1 MIKKYP
7 INPLLICGIFA
18 SISFLN
24 INYLAEIGFI
34 GFDLSLNYVKLVES
48 IFLIFIFYFFLN
60 DRINKPSDFFIVL
73 NFLIILIPMS
83 CLYWAQDLSRE
94 FIYMAFSGSLLIL
107 CIARFFKSP
116 SIKFEIIS
124 EEFFIFLLMSVVLI
138 GLILVM
144 ALVGVS
150 NLNFDFSQV
159 YALRDEAEE
168 KLSTLGVFGSTLSNI
183 LVPFLIV
190 LCLKNKKYLF
200 TIIAIIVSIL
210 LFGLTTHKGSIF
222 YPIAILSFLAVSKY
236 ANRTHYIY
244 LFFLLLLLI
253 FFISFLSEGIFIWIS
268 SLLFRRA
275 IMIPAIL
282 NYEYYDFFSKH
293 DFSFWSHNSFT
304 FDLLNYPYN
313 FSPQEIIGNEFSGT
327 YEMYA
332 NTGWIGAGYMQAG
345 FFGIIIYAI
354 LIGIIFSF
362 IDSLA
367 HKLSNTLII
376 ALLIIP
382 FYILLTSSDLPT
394 ALLSHGILMFFALIS
409 LIKTS
414 K

>member
-1 MIKKYP
+1 MIRKYP
-7 INPLLICGIFA
+7 INPLLICGIFVF
-18 SISFLN
+18 ISLLN

-34 GFDLSLNYVKLVES
+34 GFEISLNYVKLVES
-48 IFLIFIFYFFLN
+48 IFLVIIFYFFLN
-60 DRINKPSDFFIVL
+60 DSIKKPSDFFVVL
-73 NFLIILIPMS
+73 NFLVILIPMS
-83 CLYWAQDLSRE
+83 CLYWTQDLSRE
-94 FIYMAFSGSLLIL
+94 YTYMAFLGSLLIL
-107 CIARFFKSP
+107 CIARLFKSP
-116 SIKFEIIS
+116 KIEFGVLS
-124 EEFFIFLLMSVVLI
+124 EELFIFLLMFVVLI
-138 GLILVM
+138 GLTLVIG
-144 ALVGVS
+144 LVGIS

-159 YALRDEAEE
+159 YALRDDATE
-168 KLSTLGVFGSTLSNI
+168 KLSALGIFGSTLSNI
-183 LVPFLIV
+183 LVPFLLVMCI
-190 LCLKNKKYLF
+190 KNKKYF
-200 TIIAIIVSIL
+200 FTAITIIISIL
-210 LFGLTTHKGSIF
+210 LFGLTTHKGSVF
-222 YPIAILSFLAVSKY
+222 YPIAILSFLAISKY
-236 ANRTHYIY
+236 ANKTHYIY

-253 FFISFLSEGIFIWIS
+253 FFISFVSGGIYLWIS

-282 NYEYYDFFSKH
+282 NFEYYDFFSKH

-345 FFGIIIYAI
+345 FSGIMIYAI
-354 LIGIIFSF
+354 LIGFIFSF

-367 HKLSNTLII
+367 HKLSKSLII

-394 ALLSHGILMFFALIS
+394 ALLSHGILMFFALIC
-409 LIKTS
+409 LIKTL